1 MSDPKK
7 CVILV
12 PSNFGI
18 EPACER
24 SLGKLEQQGYPVW
37 RVPGFSAIDQ
47 ARNQLAT
54 DALAQGFE
62 ELFWLDADT
71 EFEVE
76 AIERLRSHNLPIISG
91 IYAKKG
97 QREFASRLLA
107 GTTKITFGQAG
118 GVMEIMYAATGF
130 LLTQRKVYDDIQRNW
145 GLPNCNEQFG
155 RPMVPYFMPL
165 VTPTEQGPW
174 YLADD
179 YAFSHRARAAGY
191 KIFADTTIRLG
202 HIGRYSYSWE
212 DAGGSNKRYANYDF
226 HIV

>member
-1 MSDPKK
+1 MQTRNSRSRQSNGS
-7 CVILV
+7 V
-12 PSNFGI
+12 PMIF
-18 EPACER
+18 R
-24 SLGKLEQQGYPVW
+24 SSRAFTPRKD
-37 RVPGFSAIDQ
+37 R
-47 ARNQLAT
+47 
-54 DALAQGFE
+54 
-62 ELFWLDADT
+62 
-71 EFEVE
+71 
-76 AIERLRSHNLPIISG
+76 
-91 IYAKKG
+91 
-97 QREFASRLLA
+97 REFASRLLE
-107 GTTKITFGQAG
+107 GTTKITFGQEG

-145 GLPNCNEQFG
+145 GLPTCNEQFG

-212 DAGGSNKRYANYDF
+212 DAGGSNNATPTMTITSSKAPPSPRPFQAAWKKGCRETPFPGPAVPGWPD
-226 HIV
+226 